1 MEDGIRIL
9 DALSGMP
16 CTTNNS
22 PLLDQ
27 YGFMT
32 SFSECLSSHPWGE
45 LVLICLLT
53 GSSSCASFICN
64 SLVSEA
70 GSDENTLSMCA
81 YISSSSIEDWA
92 VLFLAWNLE
101 SASAMYIFF
110 PETCLISWKWNPISR
125 ILNHWVLGGSWSS
138 VCVLRGGTRSLWSVS
153 TEIDVLPS
161 FSIRVYLVSVGVI
174 ALDMKETGWQELSE
188 LKNYSA

>member
-81 YISSSSIEDWA
+81 YISSSSIADWA

-101 SASAMYIFF
+101 SASAMYIYSFQKRAWSLESGIPSVAF
-110 PETCLISWKWNPISR
+110 WIT
-125 ILNHWVLGGSWSS
+125 GS
-138 VCVLRGGTRSLWSVS
+138 
-153 TEIDVLPS
+153 
-161 FSIRVYLVSVGVI
+161 SVGVDPVCVFSEVERGVYGQCPQR
-174 ALDMKETGWQELSE
+174 LMYSPPFLSA
-188 LKNYSA
+188 YI